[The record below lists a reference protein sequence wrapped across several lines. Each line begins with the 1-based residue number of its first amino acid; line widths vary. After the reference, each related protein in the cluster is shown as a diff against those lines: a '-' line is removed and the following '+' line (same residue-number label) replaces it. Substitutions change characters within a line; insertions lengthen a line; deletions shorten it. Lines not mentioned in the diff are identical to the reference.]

1 MRQTWEAAGG
11 IAEEILYNIKNVL
24 SFSNFDY
31 ELKRYYEKI
40 EISNTI
46 ELHIN
51 HITSLIPG
59 ILYFLCDSTT
69 VFGLFYGRT
78 LVKKDYNSFRGR
90 DLTGGDIVLTF
101 ECITVFLA
109 YTAILFNHY
118 QYVQLSLAS
127 SSYYFNLLERKIE
140 MDLSNSIEKPDIS
153 NIKGEIKFNNVE
165 FYYPSDSNK
174 KLILKG
180 INLDIESGKKIALI
194 GDSGSGKRTIVNL
207 IERLYD
213 VNSGEILL
221 DGLDIRKYDIRY
233 LRNLIGYVEQEPVLF
248 NRTIRE
254 NILFGREEI
263 LKQSGQDID
272 QLIKKACDK
281 SYVSEFIDK
290 LPGGLDFVVGIK
302 GNKLSGGKKQRISIA
317 RAILITPKILIL
329 DEATSSLDTKSEKII
344 QKALDN
350 ISKKI

>member
-1 MRQTWEAAGG
+1 M
-11 IAEEILYNIKNVL
+11 
-24 SFSNFDY
+24 
-31 ELKRYYEKI
+31 
-40 EISNTI
+40 
-46 ELHIN
+46 
-51 HITSLIPG
+51 
-59 ILYFLCDSTT
+59 
-69 VFGLFYGRT
+69 
-78 LVKKDYNSFRGR
+78 
-90 DLTGGDIVLTF
+90 
-101 ECITVFLA
+101 
-109 YTAILFNHY
+109 
-118 QYVQLSLAS
+118 
-127 SSYYFNLLERKIE
+127 
-140 MDLSNSIEKPDIS
+140 
-153 NIKGEIKFNNVE
+153 
-165 FYYPSDSNK
+165 
-174 KLILKG
+174 
-180 INLDIESGKKIALI
+180 I

-344 QKALDN
+344 QKVLDN
-350 ISKKI
+350 ISKKNITTLTIAHRLSTIKNSDVIYVLKIGNILEKGNHENLLQKRGYYAKLISSLLLEEEIQKHNKMDDYLAKKSFY